1 MISFIVVLVF
11 ARIQVFVEVAVLV
24 GNISR
29 FAEVAVLV
37 GNISRFAE
45 VAQLV
50 EHRFRK
56 AGVVGSSPTFGSV
69 DKHLNFDRLWNIIH
83 LRPVMDGH
91 R

>member
-11 ARIQVFVEVAVLV
+11 ARIQVFV
-24 GNISR
+24 
-29 FAEVAVLV
+29 EVAVLV